1 MTALLMYPMESRPAS
16 VATPVATAWTGNS
29 DPGRTSVPLWSVAQP
44 SQSLGRNRHAGVSLS
59 RSEPWSVPACA
70 VPACAVPACAV
81 PACALPARTQPARW
95 PRVRTLPAEAMIGA
109 KAAGH
114 VDAREHRHPPLRPDH
129 IKNPARTHDASTD
142 DMKGGGRWAMWCGL
156 EVNSVRR
163 CHRAEAHSFLRN
175 FPAPA
180 VRGDPV

>member
-59 RSEPWSVPACA
+59 RSEPWS
-70 VPACAVPACAV
+70 VPACAV

-163 CHRAEAHSFLRN
+163 CHRAEAHSVLRN